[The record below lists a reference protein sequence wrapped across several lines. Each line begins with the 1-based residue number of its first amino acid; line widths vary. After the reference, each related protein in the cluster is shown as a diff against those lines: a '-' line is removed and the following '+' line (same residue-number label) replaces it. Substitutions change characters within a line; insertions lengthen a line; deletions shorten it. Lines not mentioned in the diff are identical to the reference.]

1 MFQTILHCQALK
13 LIVTTTF
20 FVAVLSACSEKKKAN
35 NPAAA
40 NSILGSTITIPVDKR
55 TDFLARSTFVYRK
68 SGEEYM
74 VRVNELTNQLQLYNK
89 DRLVSKFT
97 FQNSGP
103 NGIGSLLS
111 AHIISM
117 DSILVLPK
125 YRTKMYLADSTG
137 RVYKTFSFDP
147 TKMINGFYG
156 FIVSNSKTPIVKFE
170 DKIFVEVTQFYEA
183 CDPTNNYSPAA
194 AKIAEID
201 LKKETIKNIVQL
213 PEEYVGK
220 FWDMDILDDVSYAL
234 VPEKRMLY
242 ISFPASAHIYQYNI
256 DTGEMLKKPLGTG
269 NIKVVKSY
277 TEQVCAQQ
285 ADDARATN
293 KILELSYYGFCGYS
307 QKQQLFYRFYHLP
320 GNMDD
325 IKPENNNPVT
335 RLAAHRVGVIIANTE
350 LEVLADV
357 ILPDNTFNAYDYFVN
372 GDGLWLSHHSPFNKK
387 LKEDEMKFSLIRV
400 NQRKFRHF

>member
-1 MFQTILHCQALK
+1 MIRTRQLVK
-13 LIVTTTF
+13 PLIAMAF
-20 FVAVLSACSEKKKAN
+20 FVALLRCSEKRKV
-35 NPAAA
+35 
-40 NSILGSTITIPVDKR
+40 STPVTSTSVLDSTVTIPVDNQ
-55 TDFLARSTFVYRK
+55 TDFMASSTFVYQT
-68 SGEEYM
+68 GGVEYI
-74 VRVNELTNQLQLYNK
+74 VRVNELTNQLQLYSK
-89 DRLVSKFT
+89 GRLVSKIT
-97 FQNSGP
+97 FQNSGA

-147 TKMINGFYG
+147 AKMINGLYG
-156 FIVSNSKTPIVKFE
+156 FIVSNSRTPILKFE
-170 DKIFVEVTQFYEA
+170 DKIFVEVTQFYDA
-183 CDPTNNYSPAA
+183 CDPKNYAAMA

-201 LKKETIKNIVQL
+201 LRRETIKKIVQL
-213 PEEYVGK
+213 PEEYVGT

-256 DTGEMLKKPLGTG
+256 DTGEMLKKLMATR
-269 NIKVVKSY
+269 NIQQVKSY
-277 TEQVCAQQ
+277 TEIVCTQQ
-285 ADDARATN
+285 ADDARVTN

-320 GNMDD
+320 GNTDY
-325 IKPENNNPVT
+325 IQPENNNPST
-335 RLAAHRVGVIIANTE
+335 RLAAHRVGVIIATKG

-357 ILPDNTFNAYDYFVN
+357 VLPPDTYNAYDYFVN
-372 GDGLWLSHHSPFNKK
+372 GDGLWLSHHSPFNRK

-400 NQRKFRHF
+400 NP